1 MKLHNQKTEPER
13 LISGRYLKD
22 NNKAVLSA
30 RQGEGVNMKAGLLG
44 AVLGTIIGLAISSL
58 TICKGTYAKCE
69 NEAIKPII
77 IWVEHKEPQV

>member
-1 MKLHNQKTEPER
+1 
-13 LISGRYLKD
+13 
-22 NNKAVLSA
+22 
-30 RQGEGVNMKAGLLG
+30 MKAGLLG
-44 AVLGTIIGLAISSL
+44 TVLGTIIGLAISSL